1 MKAYLMEQDL
11 WDIVEAATE
20 PPTPKNDE
28 IAFKDWSRKN
38 ALALYLIREWSGSK
52 GFPLI
57 GKISTAKIAWDTL
70 VEMYKPKSKLSLS
83 FILKI
88 HFGARLLCK

>member
-1 MKAYLMEQDL
+1 MKAYLMEHDL

-52 GFPLI
+52 EFPLI
-57 GKISTAKIAWDTL
+57 GKISTAKIAWD
-70 VEMYKPKSKLSLS
+70 KSKLSLS
-83 FILKI
+83 SIWKI